1 MLENNK
7 SRGKRIHNVLLK
19 LPFSLTPF
27 KDEIFPDSKHLKF
40 PDFSLNISWP
50 VETMIKLLHP
60 FEHPHLW
67 FCSTNIT
74 LGIWRNQT
82 TRNKQLLSWVR
93 LTIKI
98 NLQQQWIAM
107 DTYWKIKIFHIVLLV
122 NKSVFASIDSTENI
136 ILLSNPLDS
145 SVYSVV

>member
-1 MLENNK
+1 MSVKCTKDFKMLENNK
-7 SRGKRIHNVLLK
+7 SRGKKNTYVLLK
-19 LPFSLTPF
+19 PPFSLTSF

-50 VETMIKLLHP
+50 VETMIKLSHP
-60 FEHPHLW
+60 FQHPHLW

-82 TRNKQLLSWVR
+82 TRNKQLLSRVR

-98 NLQQQWIAM
+98 NLQQQWITM

-122 NKSVFASIDSTENI
+122 NVC
-136 ILLSNPLDS
+136 LLL
-145 SVYSVV
+145 